1 MLKLVLDTNTLV
13 SAFFWK
19 GNEYDLFKEIEQ
31 GKVRL
36 FISKEILDEV
46 GDVLNRDKFKDILEG
61 TNQNADEIVQK
72 IISLS
77 HLVIGKRL
85 NIEVN
90 TEIKQKEHKEVKE
103 EIKEHKKKESS
114 FIGYKEDSVKKAQEL
129 LKELQDKKI
138 AEQEKPKHKSMW
150 D

>member
-85 NIEVN
+85 NINICRDHKDNKFIECAVN
-90 TEIKQKEHKEVKE
+90 AHADFIISGDKDLLSLKQYKYIKIVKTSEI
-103 EIKEHKKKESS
+103 
-114 FIGYKEDSVKKAQEL
+114 L
-129 LKELQDKKI
+129 
-138 AEQEKPKHKSMW
+138 PKF
-150 D
+150 